1 MKPARILIA
10 DDEAAIAMSLE
21 FLLSNVGYE
30 TRISR
35 DGEEALRA
43 ASAFQPDLIVLDL
56 MLPRLSGLE
65 VCRALRADPQHCRLK
80 VLMLTARG
88 GPSDFARGQTAGVDA
103 YQVKPFS
110 TKDLLAQV
118 GRLLAPEEL
127 SHAS

>member
-1 MKPARILIA
+1 MRPARILIA

-21 FLLSNVGYE
+21 FLLSNGGYE

-35 DGEEALRA
+35 DGEAALRA
-43 ASAFQPDLIVLDL
+43 ATFFQPDLIVLDL

-65 VCRALRADPQHCRLK
+65 VCRALRADPRQSRLK

-88 GPSDFARGQTAGVDA
+88 GPADFARGLTAGVDA

-118 GRLLAPEEL
+118 RRLLTPEDL
-127 SHAS
+127 SHAR

>member
-21 FLLSNVGYE
+21 FLLGNGGYE

-118 GRLLAPEEL
+118 HRLLAPEEL
-127 SHAS
+127 SHAR